1 MPNPKL
7 AVAVAL
13 RRLVHRAGFDLV
25 REDFSYR
32 FVHALQSHGIRTV
45 LDIGANVGQFGADLR
60 RARYAGT
67 IVSVEPLGA
76 AHRELARRAATDP
89 NWTTV
94 RAAVSDT
101 PGILTMNVAANSVS
115 SSVLPMRDSH
125 TAAAPDARYVSTE
138 EVPATT
144 VDQLVADH
152 RLDPVTT
159 LLKID
164 VQGYEKAVLA
174 GAADTLGTFAGVRT
188 ELSLTP
194 LYDGQAL
201 LPEVT
206 EFLAGQGFDLW
217 LLERGFTDPQTRR
230 LLQMDGTF
238 FRR

>member
-1 MPNPKL
+1 
-7 AVAVAL
+7 
-13 RRLVHRAGFDLV
+13 
-25 REDFSYR
+25 
-32 FVHALQSHGIRTV
+32 
-45 LDIGANVGQFGADLR
+45 
-60 RARYAGT
+60 
-67 IVSVEPLGA
+67 
-76 AHRELARRAATDP
+76 
-89 NWTTV
+89 
-94 RAAVSDT
+94 
-101 PGILTMNVAANSVS
+101 
-115 SSVLPMRDSH
+115 
-125 TAAAPDARYVSTE
+125 
-138 EVPATT
+138 
-144 VDQLVADH
+144 
-152 RLDPVTT
+152 VTT

>member
-7 AVAVAL
+7 AVAIAL
-13 RRLVHRAGFDLV
+13 RRLVHRAGFDVV

-32 FVHALQSHGIRTV
+32 FAYALQTRGIRTV
-45 LDIGANVGQFGADLR
+45 LDVGANVGQFGVDLR
-60 RARYAGT
+60 RARYTGA
-67 IVSVEPLGA
+67 ILSVEPLGSA
-76 AHRELARRAATDP
+76 YGKLQRRAAADP
-89 NWTTV
+89 TWTTV
-94 RAAVSDT
+94 RAAVSDA
-101 PGILTMNVAANSVS
+101 PGTLTMNVSANSVS
-115 SSVLPMRDSH
+115 SSVLPMRGEH
-125 TAAAPDARYVSTE
+125 TSAAPEARYVATE

-144 VDQLVADH
+144 VDEIVAAYA
-152 RLDPVTT
+152 LDPAST

-174 GAADTLGTFAGVRT
+174 GGADTLGKFAGVRT

-201 LPEVT
+201 MGEVMA
-206 EFLAGQGFDLW
+206 LLDGHGFELW
-217 LLERGFTDPQTRR
+217 LLERGFTDPQSRR